1 MTPMTRVL
9 VVLVTLS
16 ALPGFAEPEVAIEC
30 PAGTHFVKDKG
41 CQANIAAAPTC
52 PGGTKFD
59 GKRCVAIVD
68 TSCPAGMKFVAG
80 TGCVA
85 SAESPPPPKKKVSDS
100 TPPPPPPRPAE
111 PAASPEDEK
120 KGGTFSGNPFRDRL
134 RATCDGI
141 TFEVHGGP
149 RLTAVRAMLMANGTR
164 VGPEEV
170 VGIGESK
177 HITGTVSG
185 KAVDLRITQAVF
197 GTRYLLK
204 VAGTECK
211 LGK

>member
-1 MTPMTRVL
+1 MMRVFAVL
-9 VVLVTLS
+9 VAALS
-16 ALPGFAEPEVAIEC
+16 LPALADPEVAIEC

-41 CQANIAAAPTC
+41 CQANIVAPPTC

-59 GKRCVAIVD
+59 GKKCVAVVD
-68 TSCPAGMKFVAG
+68 TSCPDGMKFVTD

-85 SAESPPPPKKKVSDS
+85 SEAAPAPVAKKKTEAPPAPPAKPASPPP
-100 TPPPPPPRPAE
+100 E
-111 PAASPEDEK
+111 NEK
-120 KGGTFSGNPFRDRL
+120 KGGTFSGNPFGDRL
-134 RATCDGI
+134 RSSCGGI
-141 TFEVHGGP
+141 TFEVHGGA
-149 RLTAVRAMLMANGTR
+149 RVTGVRAMLLANGAR

-170 VGIGESK
+170 VNVGETR

-197 GTRYLLK
+197 GTRYVLK

-211 LGK
+211 LAK

>member
-1 MTPMTRVL
+1 MARFLAVL
-9 VVLVTLS
+9 VSLAALS
-16 ALPGFAEPEVAIEC
+16 AFAEPEVVIEC

-41 CQANIAAAPTC
+41 CQANIAEAPAC
-52 PGGTKFD
+52 PRGTKFD
-59 GKRCVAIVD
+59 GKKCVALVD

-85 SAESPPPPKKKVSDS
+85 TAEAPKAPAKKPTSSA
-100 TPPPPPPRPAE
+100 PPPPPPPPPPVE
-111 PAASPEDEK
+111 PAPENDK

-134 RATCDGI
+134 RATCDGVP
-141 TFEVHGGP
+141 FEVHGGP
-149 RLTAVRAMLMANGTR
+149 RLTAVRATLLANGTR
-164 VGPEEV
+164 VGLEEV
-170 VGIGESK
+170 IGIGETR
-177 HITGTVSG
+177 HITGTVGG
-185 KAVDLRITQAVF
+185 KEVDLRITQAVF